1 MYKPLRYTIV
11 ALFVFGLILVRRF
24 EDSLFYDPFLNYF
37 KGDFIN
43 NAFPNYNLNKIIVSI
58 SSRYFINSILSLGII
73 WFLFLDKR
81 KVKFTAW
88 VMIGFFFVLLPLYIW
103 MIQTNFSI
111 GDNVGFY
118 IRRFLI
124 QPMLVMILIP
134 AFYYQDYLTKQKT
147 NHEV

>member
-24 EDSLFYDPFLNYF
+24 EDPLFYDPFLNYF

-43 NAFPNYNLNKIIVSI
+43 NAFPNYNLNKVIVSI

-88 VMIGFFFVLLPLYIW
+88 VMIGFFFALLPLYIW

-111 GDNVGFY
+111 GENVGFY

-147 NHEV
+147 NHEA